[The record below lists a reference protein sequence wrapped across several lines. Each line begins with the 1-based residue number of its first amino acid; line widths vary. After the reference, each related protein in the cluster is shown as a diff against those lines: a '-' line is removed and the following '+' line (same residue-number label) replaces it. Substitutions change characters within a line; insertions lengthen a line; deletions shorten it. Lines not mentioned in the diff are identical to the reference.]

1 MTKKVVDLRFAKKRK
16 SYLKTL
22 ETIQE
27 TGKCPF
33 CPENFLYHKNPVLKK
48 NGGWIIT
55 QSSWPY
61 PNSKYH
67 FLLIPEKHKE
77 ELGEFDSSDLGAILK
92 LANWVIEKYKIK
104 GGGLSLRFGD
114 SLYTGASVCHLH
126 FHLLVPKIDK
136 KRKKVKAVYFGIG

>member
-33 CPENFLYHKNPVLKK
+33 CPENFLYHKKPVLNK

-61 PNSKYH
+61 PNAKYH

-136 KRKKVKAVYFGIG
+136 KRKKAKAVYFGIG